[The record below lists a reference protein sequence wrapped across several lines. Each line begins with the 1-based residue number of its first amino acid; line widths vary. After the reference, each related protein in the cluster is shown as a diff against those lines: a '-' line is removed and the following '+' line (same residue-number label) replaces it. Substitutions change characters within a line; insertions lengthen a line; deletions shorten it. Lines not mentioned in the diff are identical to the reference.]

1 MGRNKNKHSEHGE
14 HSVVSAGVSGVGKEL
29 LGCQGILELRPGP
42 AGAIGGRK
50 GSDHEHQRLKQ
61 TEQPFGLFSLLR
73 YIV

>member
-42 AGAIGGRK
+42 SGVARAVTMSTKAEANGAALW
-50 GSDHEHQRLKQ
+50 S
-61 TEQPFGLFSLLR
+61 LFLA
-73 YIV
+73 